1 MCNSYV
7 LVLVAEGCVQI
18 RLVGREAIATFPVRT
33 SAGVQVLVPPSQILW
48 CRYCC
53 CWSPW
58 MVAGAAFV
66 CSFVRLTNLSFL
78 YIDETIAWKMT
89 ISLIVLL
96 GNSPSNVLH
105 RRNFC
110 LENDDFVNYI
120 AWKFQA
126 MFYHVKIKR
135 GTCIF

>member
-1 MCNSYV
+1 
-7 LVLVAEGCVQI
+7 
-18 RLVGREAIATFPVRT
+18 
-33 SAGVQVLVPPSQILW
+33 
-48 CRYCC
+48 
-53 CWSPW
+53 

-96 GNSPSNVLH
+96 VNSRINVLH